1 MPRTPQKRLFSLLL
15 LLAALACDGG
25 PSSLSSGN
33 LSISVLGLPPG
44 SSAAV
49 TVTGPDGYTA
59 SVSGTQTLSQLV
71 SGTYTLAASSVT
83 VGSTVYSASPP
94 SQSVFVGPST
104 ANASILYATGAGRLA
119 LTINGLGTNGTAAV
133 TVTGPNAYTQSV
145 ASTRTLAGLTPGSYT
160 VTARDTTATGG
171 TPHTAAPATQNVTV
185 TAGGTATATVTYTPP
200 SGGPLNLRIAGL
212 YITQSTQR
220 YGGTVPLVKNR
231 NGYLR
236 VFVIANSTNTA
247 APNVRVRFYNGGV
260 LPVDSTLI
268 LPQGLSVPTAVDES
282 SLSYTWNLPVS
293 GTLIQPGLSIQAEVD
308 PGNVIPESDETDNQF
323 PAVGQLG
330 TDVRTVPTL
339 RVTFVP
345 ILQSA
350 SGLQGN
356 VTNGTKDAFLDMT
369 KKMHPIDT
377 VDAVVGLPFNTTRTL
392 QADGAGWAELL
403 GDFDAAMAADGRYYY
418 GVAKVLYSSG
428 VAGVAYVSSGAAKAH
443 AALGWDYLTNGSG
456 SVVAAH
462 ELAHNWGRNHAPCG
476 DPSGLD
482 PSYPQPD
489 GSIGSYGLDV
499 TTQTLKPSNLSDI
512 MGYCDPK
519 WIGDYSYKGVLNYRI
534 ANPLVMSADAAQSV
548 QPSLLVWGHIR
559 DGELVLEPS
568 FQVDTRPRLPVRP
581 GPYSIQA
588 RAEDGTTL
596 FALSFAPNQV
606 ADAPGNQQNFAFA
619 IPLSTEKAARLSS
632 LRLAGLGRETI
643 SRARVSSAAQVQ
655 AGVQSD
661 SVEVQ
666 RLGAGRVALR
676 WNARANPVVMVRD
689 AETGQV
695 LSFARGGDVE
705 LSISKRQVDLV
716 LSNGVKSRLRR
727 VRVVP

>member
-1 MPRTPQKRLFSLLL
+1 MPLISRKQLFSLVLF
-15 LLAALACDGG
+15 AALACDGG
-25 PSSLSSGN
+25 PSSLSTGN
-33 LSISVLGLPPG
+33 LSISVLGLPAG

-49 TVTGPDGYTA
+49 TVTGPDSYSQ

-71 SGTYTLAASSVT
+71 SGTYTVAASSVT
-83 VGSTVYSASPP
+83 VGSTVYSASPA
-94 SQSVFVGPST
+94 SQSVIVAAST
-104 ANASILYATGAGRLA
+104 ANASIYYASGAGSLA

-145 ASTRTLAGLTPGSYT
+145 ASTRTFTGLTPGSYT

-171 TPHTAAPATQNVTV
+171 TLHTAAPTTQNVTV
-185 TAGGTATATVTYTPP
+185 TATATANATVTYTPP

-212 YITQSTQR
+212 YITQSAQK

-247 APNVRVRFYNGGV
+247 APDVRVRFYNGG
-260 LPVDSTLI
+260 PVDSTLI

-282 SLSYTWNLPVS
+282 SLSYTWNVPVS

-308 PGNVIPESDETDNQF
+308 PGNVILESDETDNLF

-330 TDVRTVPTL
+330 TDIRTVPAL

-345 ILQSA
+345 ILQTA

-356 VTNGTKDAFLDMT
+356 VTPGNKDAFLDMT
-369 KKMHPIDT
+369 KRMQPIDS
-377 VDAVVGLPFNTTRTL
+377 VDAVVGVPYSTTWTL
-392 QADGAGWAELL
+392 QANGDGWAELL
-403 GDFDAAMAADGRYYY
+403 GEFDAAMAADGRYYY
-418 GVAKVLYSSG
+418 GVAKVSYSSG
-428 VAGVAYVSSGAAKAH
+428 VAGVAYVSNGSANAY

-476 DPSGLD
+476 GPTGVD

-499 TTQTLKPSNLSDI
+499 TTQTLKASSLSDI

-519 WIGDYSYKGVLNYRI
+519 WISDYSYQGVLDYRI
-534 ANPLVMSADAAQSV
+534 AHPLVMSAEAGQPV

-568 FQVDTRPRLPVRP
+568 FQVNARPRLPVHP
-581 GPYSIQA
+581 GPYSIEA

-596 FALSFAPNQV
+596 FALSFAPNEV
-606 ADAPGNQQNFAFA
+606 ADVPGRQQNFAFA
-619 IPLSTEKAARLSS
+619 IPLSAAKAARLSS
-632 LRLAGLGRETI
+632 LRLAGRGREAI
-643 SRARVSSAAQVQ
+643 STARVSSAAQVQ

-661 SVEVQ
+661 SVEV
-666 RLGAGRVALR
+666 RRVGAGRVALR
-676 WNARANPVVMVRD
+676 WNAGAHPMVMVRD

-695 LSFARGGDVE
+695 LSFARGGAVE

-716 LSNGVKSRLRR
+716 LSNGLKSRSRR
-727 VRVVP
+727 VRVGQ